1 MNVSNKM
8 LLIAENYSGYSFY
21 RFSVIKGKATVG
33 GGGMGWGAGGKTIT
47 PGFGLNVSRS
57 SRLSLNYHL
66 LVLIISEL

>member
-33 GGGMGWGAGGKTIT
+33 GGGMGWGAGGRTIP
-47 PGFGLNVSRS
+47 PGLGLNVS
-57 SRLSLNYHL
+57 
-66 LVLIISEL
+66 